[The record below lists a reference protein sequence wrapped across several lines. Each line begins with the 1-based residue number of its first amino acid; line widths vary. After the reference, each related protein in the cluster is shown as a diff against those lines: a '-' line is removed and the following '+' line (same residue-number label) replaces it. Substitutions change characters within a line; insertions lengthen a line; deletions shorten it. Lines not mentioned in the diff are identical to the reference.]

1 MSGGFLPSEPQA
13 AGRPDPRHPS
23 VSGPEGVCWTPPLPS
38 HSPRPQLGAEQAHLP
53 ACACRYPCPGPTEL
67 SLSQLRAACRGLG
80 PFPRRVLLTA
90 ALCGEALGEAWG
102 GGSLHGA
109 SSLLQPA
116 QTCAHPPERSD
127 GSRKRGGGTL
137 GRHGGADCS
146 PCAPDQG
153 GLGLEVGAPNPPP
166 GPEIR
171 LSLCLLLPPRLG
183 PRWGWLCVGP
193 SGPGPPG
200 TARRPPP
207 ASSGGPWGVG
217 VGMGKA
223 DPHPSIPPAAP
234 LPHPNV
240 HFNLTIPEDPGE
252 TASPPRP
259 SAEGL
264 ARSPSLP
271 SGPEWERPPTRGQV
285 TQGCTGPVG
294 AVAPAQRRPDR
305 HSGQHNVPRPLSPN
319 CL

>member
-1 MSGGFLPSEPQA
+1 M
-13 AGRPDPRHPS
+13 
-23 VSGPEGVCWTPPLPS
+23 
-38 HSPRPQLGAEQAHLP
+38 
-53 ACACRYPCPGPTEL
+53 
-67 SLSQLRAACRGLG
+67 
-80 PFPRRVLLTA
+80 
-90 ALCGEALGEAWG
+90 
-102 GGSLHGA
+102 
-109 SSLLQPA
+109 
-116 QTCAHPPERSD
+116 
-127 GSRKRGGGTL
+127 
-137 GRHGGADCS
+137 GRHGGADRS

-153 GLGLEVGAPNPPP
+153 GPGLEVGAPNPPP

-171 LSLCLLLPPRLG
+171 LSLCLLLPPTWAQVGLALCG
-183 PRWGWLCVGP
+183 PLRTWPSWDCEKASPQHPQAAPGGWGWGWVRVTP
-193 SGPGPPG
+193 
-200 TARRPPP
+200 
-207 ASSGGPWGVG
+207 
-217 VGMGKA
+217 
-223 DPHPSIPPAAP
+223 IPPAAP

-264 ARSPSLP
+264 ACSPSLP